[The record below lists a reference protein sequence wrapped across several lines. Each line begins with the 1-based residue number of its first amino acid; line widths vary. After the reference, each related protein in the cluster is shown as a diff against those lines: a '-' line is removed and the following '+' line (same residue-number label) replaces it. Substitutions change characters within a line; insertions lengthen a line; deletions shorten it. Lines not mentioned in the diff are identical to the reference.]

1 MTEREIPE
9 DRGFPLGGKT
19 NETQT
24 SSAPLAVSKPDFLM
38 NPELELAAAAAAAE
52 VAPAPVFL
60 SRREMRAAGAY
71 KTAPDAAS
79 PVVIHA
85 LVEPAARSST
95 AAGASIGLL
104 TPIGGI
110 ASLFPLLGE
119 VTAAPLAAPVA
130 QPLAAPSA
138 PSAPSSAFEAIL
150 AGRPAPTAPAANVA
164 QPATESTL
172 AMPVADI
179 AAELAT
185 PVAPIV
191 IVQAP
196 ITVVVAAVPGA
207 ALPVLP
213 IPPSP
218 AHSPLVG
225 AGLEAKQDD
234 VASIFGFAESVD
246 NGPADRTASR
256 RARRA
261 KFSRAAAGQQSTANA
276 ASEPNPAALRAA
288 SARKSIRQRITG
300 VGVMVLVGGLFVV
313 LALPAYADNDASS
326 LTAASAIRTQ
336 KLAVSASA
344 ATSTTASVSRD
355 GYTATSAIDLKK
367 LYSTA
372 VRQQNIAAYLQ
383 SGAKAQGDD
392 YPWFADLSRNQ
403 GGGLSPLNYYYRECV
418 DFVAWR
424 LNRDVG
430 STTAPFKWVWSNLT
444 PSGGNASQWKSAWL
458 NHGWA
463 TGITPKV
470 GAVAWFPYN
479 HVAYVSGILNDG
491 SVALEEYNWQDQHFY
506 GMRIIQPGDAYYL
519 YAPPA

>member
-24 SSAPLAVSKPDFLM
+24 SFAPLGVSKPDFLM
-38 NPELELAAAAAAAE
+38 NPELDLAAAE
-52 VAPAPVFL
+52 VDPAPVFL

-71 KTAPDAAS
+71 KAAPDAAT

-95 AAGASIGLL
+95 AAVASIGLL

-119 VTAAPLAAPVA
+119 VTAAPLAASVA
-130 QPLAAPSA
+130 SPLAAQAA
-138 PSAPSSAFEAIL
+138 PPSAFEAIL
-150 AGRPAPTAPAANVA
+150 AGRHAPTTPAANVA

-196 ITVVVAAVPGA
+196 ITVVVPVVPGA
-207 ALPVLP
+207 ASPVLP

-218 AHSPLVG
+218 AHAPLV
-225 AGLEAKQDD
+225 ATGLEVKQTD
-234 VASIFGFAESVD
+234 VASTFGFAESVD
-246 NGPADRTASR
+246 QGPAERNGSR
-256 RARRA
+256 RAGRA
-261 KFSRAAAGQQSTANA
+261 KFSRAAAGPQSKANTT
-276 ASEPNPAALRAA
+276 SEPNPAALRAA

-313 LALPAYADNDASS
+313 LALPAYADNNASS
-326 LTAASAIRTQ
+326 LSAASAIRTQ
-336 KLAVSASA
+336 KLAVSASS

-355 GYTATSAIDLKK
+355 GYTATSAADLKK

-392 YPWFADLSRNQ
+392 YPWFGELSRNQ

-424 LNRDVG
+424 LNRDAG

-491 SVALEEYNWQDQHFY
+491 SVALEEYNWQGQHSY
-506 GMRIIQPGDAYYL
+506 SMRIIQPGDAYYL